1 MFKAKQRN
9 RCLTAFQQ
17 LGHISFLLMN
27 PSVGF
32 VLAPILHRFQLICR
46 YDLFSIKEQHVH
58 NISEYIIIICQ
69 QFLGNIF
76 LCHVSLSFLSGPPLC
91 SYIVP
96 KQSTSKETFSFFTE
110 PGKKTLPFHSEIMN
124 GNKQQQKSLEPIIVS
139 RDHPE
144 RQTRL
149 EFTDFTRKH

>member
-9 RCLTAFQQ
+9 RCLAAFQQ

-27 PSVGF
+27 SSVGF
-32 VLAPILHRFQLICR
+32 VLAPILHRFQIICR
-46 YDLFSIKEQHVH
+46 YDLFSIKEQNVH

-96 KQSTSKETFSFFTE
+96 KQRTAKEAFSVFTAL
-110 PGKKTLPFHSEIMN
+110 TL
-124 GNKQQQKSLEPIIVS
+124 QKRSL
-139 RDHPE
+139 
-144 RQTRL
+144 L
-149 EFTDFTRKH
+149 